1 MIRVR
6 LRFLENCLQRRE
18 YPASGSSP
26 GENVLVMSVENA
38 RLLALTFNEK
48 FFLVDESQFS
58 LQHSDGIIMSTWSKI
73 SFVLKSKRVQPKS
86 SAFPKYYS
94 KDIQQRF
101 EKYEDYNLKMYFQS
115 NISRIY

>member
-1 MIRVR
+1 
-6 LRFLENCLQRRE
+6 
-18 YPASGSSP
+18 
-26 GENVLVMSVENA
+26 
-38 RLLALTFNEK
+38 
-48 FFLVDESQFS
+48 
-58 LQHSDGIIMSTWSKI
+58 MSTWSKI

-94 KDIQQRF
+94 KDIQQWF